1 MRKVFLVAAMFVF
14 RLIAFPVV
22 AGAQAAGPRMPPAVD
37 GWTQKSI
44 PALPAAQTNAPAP
57 KRDIAGTWD
66 PGNGGIQALGPRD
79 MPEDGKPEHSL
90 PYTAAGRAKLAL
102 SKPSN
107 GVRSVLP
114 GETNDPVVACDPQ
127 GFPREDLYELRT
139 MQIIPRP
146 SNITLLFEFGKIWRV
161 AWTDGR
167 KVPDNVDPRWFGYS
181 VGHWEDDYTFVV
193 DTTGMTDRTW
203 IDRAGRPHGFDL
215 HVEERYHRVNYG
227 TMELT
232 VTITDPEMYTK
243 PWVAVNKMPFRLLP
257 DNFDVTEM
265 MCSPTQISKYNQLF
279 GFPASN
285 KDQNGQ

>member
-1 MRKVFLVAAMFVF
+1 MRKVFAAAAMFLVPLF
-14 RLIAFPVV
+14 AWPII
-22 AGAQAAGPRMPPAVD
+22 AGAQTAISRMPPAVD
-37 GWTQKSI
+37 GWTQHSI
-44 PALPAAQTNAPAP
+44 PAMPAAQANAPAP

-66 PGNGGIQALGPRD
+66 PGNGGIQPMGPRD
-79 MPEDGKPEHSL
+79 MPEDGAPEHQL

-102 SKPSN
+102 TKPSN

-139 MQIIPRP
+139 TQIIQRR
-146 SNITLLFEFGKIWRV
+146 SNITLLFEFGRVWRV

-257 DNFDVTEM
+257 DDFDVTEM
-265 MCSPTQISKYNQLF
+265 MCSPTQILKYNDLF

-285 KDQNGQ
+285 KDKNGQ